1 MAISVVEG
9 IVTSGVLAGNIDDEG
24 LFERCSTWLDSEGI
38 RPGIIVGFSDRRGSL
53 VGILVRYW
61 LVPRERVDW
70 LIFQIVPRIIG

>member
-24 LFERCSTWLDSEGI
+24 LFERCSTWLDSKGI
-38 RPGIIVGFSDRRGSL
+38 RPGIIVGFADGRGGL
-53 VGILVRYW
+53 VGILLRYW

-70 LIFQIVPRIIG
+70 MVFQIVPKIKG

>member
-9 IVTSGVLAGNIDDEG
+9 IVASGVSAANIEDEG

-38 RPGIIVGFSDRRGSL
+38 RPGIVGFADRRGSL
-53 VGILVRYW
+53 VGILLRYW

-70 LIFQIVPRIIG
+70 MVFHIVPKIKG